1 MQLNVKTGH
10 CQLQKLSSSGGSLSG
25 EYIKVCAIS
34 YPIIL
39 FMEVRKTECFRFVNQ
54 EIKASF
60 QCLLRLLKM
69 HVKGKFNMPIYCY
82 RQYIIIDERRMLQ

>member
-1 MQLNVKTGH
+1 MI
-10 CQLQKLSSSGGSLSG
+10 SG

-39 FMEVRKTECFRFVNQ
+39 FMEVRKIECFRFVNQ
-54 EIKASF
+54 EIRASS
-60 QCLLRLLKM
+60 QCLHRLLCLLKM
-69 HVKGKFNMPIYCY
+69 HVKGKCNMPIYCY